1 MLSSSITQRCEWYA
15 DGASE
20 FLRFI
25 KFGGTPRCHMPF
37 DSLVKNLFAGKEL
50 HHKII
55 RGIEYPSFQFSL
67 VLFII
72 EVFGMEVVLILIQN
86 DGTPNGNIYFR
97 ITVRLS
103 ECTYIVGIAIRC
115 LQLFAPHPK
124 STVENIRNELIH
136 LLTQDLS
143 WMPSVYSYPKER
155 LHFKML
161 GSQWLRPNQLCC
173 KEHVRHEVISSLQ
186 MVGLSELFLEPVLEV
201 NLLCHVS
208 LSVPNKQKTMLSEN
222 IIYLQDSPYL
232 KAGIQFAP
240 HRSPKDMLPAN
251 RSSEVV
257 AARINVACM

>member
-115 LQLFAPHPK
+115 LQLFAPHLK
-124 STVENIRNELIH
+124 CTVANIRNELIQ
-136 LLTQDLS
+136 LLAQDLS
-143 WMPSVYSYPKER
+143 WMPSVYSYQKEQ
-155 LHFKML
+155 LHVQIL
-161 GSQWLRPNQLCC
+161 GSQWLRPNPLCC
-173 KEHVRHEVISSLQ
+173 KQHVRHE
-186 MVGLSELFLEPVLEV
+186 
-201 NLLCHVS
+201 LLAAY
-208 LSVPNKQKTMLSEN
+208 
-222 IIYLQDSPYL
+222 IWQDYQSYFWNQYL
-232 KAGIQFAP
+232 K
-240 HRSPKDMLPAN
+240 
-251 RSSEVV
+251 
-257 AARINVACM
+257 